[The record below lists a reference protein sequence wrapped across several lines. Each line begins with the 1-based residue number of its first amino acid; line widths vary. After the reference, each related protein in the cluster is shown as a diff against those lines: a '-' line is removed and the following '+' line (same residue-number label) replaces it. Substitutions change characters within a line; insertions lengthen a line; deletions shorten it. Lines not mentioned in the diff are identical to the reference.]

1 MNDTNYFCDLTALT
15 SGERKRYQEFGK
27 LLPEKIQS
35 ISEKPN
41 GYALSFPMTP
51 ANFTLVAEFVTYE
64 SRCCPFLSFSLN
76 VVSGQALAVLSITG
90 PQDAKPFLQAELGLL
105 E

>member
-15 SGERKRYQEFGK
+15 PEERSRYQEFEA
-27 LLPEKIQS
+27 LLSNKIQS
-35 ISEKPN
+35 ISEMPD

-51 ANFTLVAEFVTYE
+51 ANFTLVAEFITYE

-76 VVSGQALAVLSITG
+76 AISGQDLGVLSITG
-90 PQDAKPFLQAELGLL
+90 PQDAKPFIQAELGLI
-105 E
+105 